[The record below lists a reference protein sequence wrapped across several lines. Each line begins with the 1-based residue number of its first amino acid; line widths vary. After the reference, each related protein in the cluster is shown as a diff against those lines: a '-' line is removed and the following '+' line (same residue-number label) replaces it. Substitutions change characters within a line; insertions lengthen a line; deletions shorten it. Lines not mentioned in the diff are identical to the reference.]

1 MSLGVPLLIGVLLAC
16 VGAGAFVTYFTFA
29 VPVRARAS
37 RADERRAEA
46 EQALE
51 RMRSER
57 DALAIKKTESDAT
70 LTAERKS
77 YAVRVKEQEE
87 MIEKKFKALASDVLG
102 KNSKSFLNLAS
113 QCFEK
118 HKTSAD
124 GDLEKCRMKIETLVK
139 PIGDGLAEFERKIG
153 EIEKAREGA
162 YSAVTEQVKSLAQ
175 GQTDLRSET
184 GRLVQALRQPKTR
197 GRWGEYQLRNV
208 LEMAGMRE
216 HVDFEE
222 QKTVGGE
229 GGRLRPD
236 VIVRLPGG
244 RSIIVDAKTPLEGY
258 LDAVKADN
266 EEDRKRH
273 MDAHV
278 GHVHDHVRKLASKE
292 YWKEL
297 PDTLD
302 FVVMFI
308 PGEAFY
314 AAAIE
319 RDPAL
324 FEKAFE
330 KKVLICSPT
339 IFLALVKAIAYGW
352 QQQKFA
358 ENTQKVEHLARELYD
373 RIKVFGKH
381 MGGLGDSLRQAV
393 KRYDEGVD
401 SLEKRVLPTARK
413 FKALGVV
420 SAEATLPGM
429 EPIDIKAS
437 ELHAPELTAHDR
449 EDGDDEQ
456 RPRRPT

>member
-1 MSLGVPLLIGVLLAC
+1 MSLGVPLLIGVLVAC

-37 RADERRAEA
+37 RADERRAEV
-46 EQALE
+46 EEALE

-139 PIGDGLAEFERKIG
+139 PIDEGLVKFERKIG
-153 EIEKAREGA
+153 EIEKERKGD
-162 YSAVTEQVKSLAQ
+162 YSAVAEQVKS
-175 GQTDLRSET
+175 LRSET
-184 GRLVQALRQPKTR
+184 GRLAQALRQPKTR
-197 GRWGEYQLRNV
+197 GRWGEYHLRNV

-229 GGRLRPD
+229 DGRLRPD

-258 LDAVKADN
+258 LAAVEADK

-278 GHVHDHVRKLASKE
+278 GHVRDHVRKLASKE

-413 FKALGVV
+413 FEALGVV

-429 EPIDIKAS
+429 EPIDIKAR

>member
-1 MSLGVPLLIGVLLAC
+1 
-16 VGAGAFVTYFTFA
+16 
-29 VPVRARAS
+29 
-37 RADERRAEA
+37 
-46 EQALE
+46 
-51 RMRSER
+51 
-57 DALAIKKTESDAT
+57 
-70 LTAERKS
+70 
-77 YAVRVKEQEE
+77 
-87 MIEKKFKALASDVLG
+87 
-102 KNSKSFLNLAS
+102 
-113 QCFEK
+113 
-118 HKTSAD
+118 
-124 GDLEKCRMKIETLVK
+124 
-139 PIGDGLAEFERKIG
+139 
-153 EIEKAREGA
+153 
-162 YSAVTEQVKSLAQ
+162 
-175 GQTDLRSET
+175 
-184 GRLVQALRQPKTR
+184 
-197 GRWGEYQLRNV
+197 
-208 LEMAGMRE
+208 MRE
-216 HVDFEE
+216 HVGFEE

-236 VIVRLPGG
+236 VIVYLPGG

-258 LDAVKADN
+258 LAAVEADN
-266 EEDRKRH
+266 EEDCKRH

-278 GHVHDHVRKLASKE
+278 RHVRAHIGALSSKK

-358 ENTQKVEHLARELYD
+358 ENMQEVEHLARELYD
-373 RIKVFGKH
+373 RIGKFGEH
-381 MGGLGDSLRQAV
+381 MGGLGDSLDRAV
-393 KRYDEGVD
+393 KQYNKGVG
-401 SLEKRVLPTARK
+401 SLEGRVLPTARK

-429 EPIDIKAS
+429 EPIDIKAR

>member
-1 MSLGVPLLIGVLLAC
+1 MSLGVPLFIGVLLAC

-29 VPVRARAS
+29 APARARAS
-37 RADERRAEA
+37 RADERRAEV
-46 EQALE
+46 EEALE

-139 PIGDGLAEFERKIG
+139 PIDEGLVKFERKIG
-153 EIEKAREGA
+153 EIEKERKGD
-162 YSAVTEQVKSLAQ
+162 YSAVAEQVKS
-175 GQTDLRSET
+175 LRSET
-184 GRLVQALRQPKTR
+184 GRLAQALRQPKTR
-197 GRWGEYQLRNV
+197 GRWGEYQLQKV

-229 GGRLRPD
+229 DGRLRPD

-244 RSIIVDAKTPLEGY
+244 KSIIVDVKTSLEGY
-258 LDAVKADN
+258 LDAVEADN
-266 EEDRKRH
+266 EEDHKRH
-273 MDAHV
+273 MDV
-278 GHVHDHVRKLASKE
+278 HVHHVRRHVRDLALKE
-292 YWKEL
+292 YWKER
-297 PDTLD
+297 PNTLD

-324 FEKAFE
+324 FEQAFE

-352 QQQKFA
+352 QQEKLA
-358 ENTQKVEHLARELYD
+358 ESMQEVADDARELYR
-373 RIKVFGKH
+373 RIKKFSEH
-381 MGGLGDSLRQAV
+381 MDALGRSLSQAV
-393 KRYDEGVD
+393 KRYNEGVG
-401 SLEKRVLPTARK
+401 SLEGRVLPTVRK
-413 FKALGVV
+413 FEKQGVV
-420 SAEATLPGM
+420 SAEPTLPGIAPV
-429 EPIDIKAS
+429 EIEARA
-437 ELHAPELTAHDR
+437 LHAPELTAHDR
-449 EDGDDEQ
+449 EGGEAATEADA
-456 RPRRPT
+456 